1 MHIGVI
7 GCGFVGGS
15 LSDCFESKG
24 HNILRYDKYKIIG
37 TLENT
42 VKKSEIIFLCLPTL
56 YDENTKEYDLE
67 SLHDTCKY
75 LNNVKYTG
83 IIVIK
88 STILPNTSEELSS
101 LYNLPLI
108 HNPEFLT
115 ASNAREDF
123 ENQHHI
129 VLGKSTM
136 TNQIDIETLYDFYR
150 NIFPDADI
158 SICSSTESEIMK
170 LTCNCFYATKIQF
183 FNEIYELTNNQAS
196 YNKIIELCI
205 TNGWINPMHTK
216 VPGTDGKISFG
227 GLCFPKDTRALN
239 SYMKSKNINHAV
251 LNAVVEEQIK
261 MRNND

>member
-7 GCGFVGGS
+7 GFGFVGGA
-15 LSDCFESKG
+15 LSDCFKEKG
-24 HNILRYDKYKIIG
+24 HRILIYDKYKNIG

-42 VKKSEIIFLCLPTL
+42 VKNSEIIFLCLPTL
-56 YDENTKEYDLE
+56 YNEKTKDYDLE
-67 SLHDTCKY
+67 SLHSTCKY
-75 LNNVKYTG
+75 LNSVKYTG

-88 STILPNTSEELSS
+88 STILPNTSEKLSS

-115 ASNAREDF
+115 ASTAREDF

-129 VLGKSTM
+129 ILGKSTM
-136 TNQIDIETLYDFYR
+136 VNQVDIKKLYDFYR
-150 NIFPDADI
+150 AMFPESDI

-183 FNEIYELTNNQAS
+183 FNEIYELTNNHAS
-196 YNKIIELCI
+196 YNKVIELCI
-205 TNGWINPMHTK
+205 MNGWINPMHTK
-216 VPGTDGKISFG
+216 VPGSDGKLSFG

-239 SYMKSKNINHAV
+239 SYMERKNINHAV